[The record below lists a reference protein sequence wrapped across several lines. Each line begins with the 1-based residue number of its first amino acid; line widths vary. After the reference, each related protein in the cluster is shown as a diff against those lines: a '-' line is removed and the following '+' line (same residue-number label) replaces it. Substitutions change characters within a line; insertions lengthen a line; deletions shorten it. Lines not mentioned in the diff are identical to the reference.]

1 MMRYAN
7 RDDFG
12 MPEAAFLI
20 CRFWL
25 IDAWWWLGR
34 REEARELFVD
44 ALGHRNRYGLLAE
57 DIHPADRRAVGEFPA
72 DLFDGRADP
81 DRHAAVAK
89 LGGPVLA
96 RLILVSNRV
105 SLPGPGASQRAGGL
119 EVALAPAMNE
129 MESVWFGWSGEV
141 VPAGKVRTRAIES
154 EQRSFVVTDLSEEDY
169 QEYYNGFA
177 NRVLWPVLHYRI
189 DLTEFNR
196 RDLTG
201 YFRVNQHFATELS
214 KILQPDDL
222 IWVHDYHL
230 IPIAEELRQRG
241 FANRIGFFLHVPFP
255 APEVVTVLPNHE
267 RLLPL
272 LLQYDLVGLQTETDV
287 GNFARY
293 LMAEQRVANRRVF
306 EATDRQLVFSVGG
319 RQTRIGS
326 FPVGIEPEEFSAP
339 GAARGEIGFVRDV
352 VESLG
357 NRALVIGVDRL
368 DYSKGLIQRMEA
380 FERFYALHPEWQNKV
395 TYLQISPKSRS
406 EIPEYFELEQ
416 AVGAAAGRINGMYGE
431 VAWTPIRYLNRT
443 YSRASLAGL
452 YRSARAGLV
461 TPLRD
466 GMNLV
471 AKEYVAAQRPDDPGV
486 LILSRFAG
494 SAGGMFRRPARQS
507 LRSGFRGGG
516 DRPRFGDEAGGEARA
531 PPGDLHGSDPES
543 DQPMERALPAFA
555 GAFAGA
561 GRDPFGADAALE
573 RCCQSGRC
581 GRWQAG
587 SLRPFHQKDQ
597 RQEGERHPADE
608 PEQIDEGL
616 HLRLARDL
624 QRHDFHRALWRAGSS
639 PGWRD
644 KARPPD

>member
-1 MMRYAN
+1 M
-7 RDDFG
+7 
-12 MPEAAFLI
+12 
-20 CRFWL
+20 
-25 IDAWWWLGR
+25 
-34 REEARELFVD
+34 
-44 ALGHRNRYGLLAE
+44 
-57 DIHPADRRAVGEFPA
+57 
-72 DLFDGRADP
+72 
-81 DRHAAVAK
+81 
-89 LGGPVLA
+89 A

-105 SLPGPGASQRAGGL
+105 AVPGPSASQRAGGL
-119 EVALAPAMNE
+119 EVALAPILNE

-141 VPAGKVRTRAIES
+141 VPAGEVKTRAIES

-222 IWVHDYHL
+222 VWVHDYHL

-241 FANRIGFFLHVPFP
+241 HANRIGFFLHVPFP

-293 LMAEQRVANRRVF
+293 LIAEQRVANRRVF
-306 EATDRQLVFSVGG
+306 EATDGQLVFSSAG

-326 FPVGIEPEEFSAP
+326 FPVGIAPEEFQRLAQRAVKSS
-339 GAARGEIGFVRDV
+339 FVRDV
-352 VESLG
+352 MQSLG

-406 EIPEYFELEQ
+406 EIPEYSDLEQ
-416 AVGAAAGRINGMYGE
+416 AVGAAAGRINGKYGE

-452 YRSARAGLV
+452 YRSA
-461 TPLRD
+461 
-466 GMNLV
+466 
-471 AKEYVAAQRPDDPGV
+471 
-486 LILSRFAG
+486 
-494 SAGGMFRRPARQS
+494 
-507 LRSGFRGGG
+507 
-516 DRPRFGDEAGGEARA
+516 
-531 PPGDLHGSDPES
+531 
-543 DQPMERALPAFA
+543 
-555 GAFAGA
+555 
-561 GRDPFGADAALE
+561 
-573 RCCQSGRC
+573 
-581 GRWQAG
+581 QAG
-587 SLRPFHQKDQ
+587 SSR
-597 RQEGERHPADE
+597 RSAT
-608 PEQIDEGL
+608 
-616 HLRLARDL
+616 A
-624 QRHDFHRALWRAGSS
+624 
-639 PGWRD
+639 
-644 KARPPD
+644 